1 MSNKTNNYFQKNKKL
16 FSDLLELG
24 IVVAFLF
31 MIVCIYVPRAT
42 WDEEE
47 FYQDKSHFNMENLFD
62 AQNFYKSI
70 TGEYSNDG
78 WWTFD
83 VVNSVRDSLTG
94 DSTYLGVQSITL
106 NNKTFEVNVP
116 KGYDIEFDTTFGFP
130 MSRRDTIFDTTATIV
145 MFSEELSR
153 NDTSYIQKRLLAN
166 FTSDSNFVKLV
177 EEVPSQRVEVV
188 NYYDTYMPD
197 SSMNIC
203 PVTNIPYDISIKD
216 DGNSIRVD
224 SPIQE
229 TVVRR
234 RFALFS
240 FKANNHGYIND
251 GTKSWDR
258 Q

>member
-1 MSNKTNNYFQKNKKL
+1 
-16 FSDLLELG
+16 
-24 IVVAFLF
+24 
-31 MIVCIYVPRAT
+31 
-42 WDEEE
+42 
-47 FYQDKSHFNMENLFD
+47 
-62 AQNFYKSI
+62 
-70 TGEYSNDG
+70 
-78 WWTFD
+78 
-83 VVNSVRDSLTG
+83 
-94 DSTYLGVQSITL
+94 
-106 NNKTFEVNVP
+106 
-116 KGYDIEFDTTFGFP
+116 

-224 SPIQE
+224 SPIKE

-234 RFALFS
+234 RFTLFS

>member
-1 MSNKTNNYFQKNKKL
+1 M
-16 FSDLLELG
+16 
-24 IVVAFLF
+24 
-31 MIVCIYVPRAT
+31 
-42 WDEEE
+42 
-47 FYQDKSHFNMENLFD
+47 
-62 AQNFYKSI
+62 
-70 TGEYSNDG
+70 
-78 WWTFD
+78 
-83 VVNSVRDSLTG
+83 
-94 DSTYLGVQSITL
+94 
-106 NNKTFEVNVP
+106 
-116 KGYDIEFDTTFGFP
+116 
-130 MSRRDTIFDTTATIV
+130 
-145 MFSEELSR
+145 
-153 NDTSYIQKRLLAN
+153 LAN

-197 SSMNIC
+197 SSMNTC

-216 DGNSIRVD
+216 EGNSIRVD
-224 SPIQE
+224 SPIKE